1 VEDGSPTSPDCV
13 PRDNAFNGEINWV
26 EFDVDKDALD
36 QDHFLT
42 SEECLKVALA
52 LQ

>member
-1 VEDGSPTSPDCV
+1 MWAW
-13 PRDNAFNGEINWV
+13 NAFNGAVNWV
-26 EFDVDKDALD
+26 EFDVDKNALD

-42 SEECLKVALA
+42 GEERVHVAMA